1 MTVDEVGKSLII
13 LLPNKDGSV
22 GVIDVMTSVG
32 KVTLNQAFQA
42 TVTTSSEVKPSKPV
56 LLLLSESAI
65 DNMLI
70 VAPPE
75 DAKGLEET
83 SNSKANILDLSELDI
98 DYLKNTELEKDDL
111 QLSSLDVDP
120 LNANFLEDYLATSM
134 GGSSTKDGVTVNGT
148 GFGYDPTTQIYT
160 IIAGDKVQ
168 FTRSVGTTVVVN
180 VEKDKG
186 KVLNINAGGKEY
198 SVQVNE
204 GGTNINLKQ
213 SN

>member
-1 MTVDEVGKSLII
+1 M
-13 LLPNKDGSV
+13 
-22 GVIDVMTSVG
+22 
-32 KVTLNQAFQA
+32 
-42 TVTTSSEVKPSKPV
+42 
-56 LLLLSESAI
+56 
-65 DNMLI
+65 
-70 VAPPE
+70 
-75 DAKGLEET
+75 
-83 SNSKANILDLSELDI
+83 
-98 DYLKNTELEKDDL
+98 NTDLEKDDL

-120 LNANFLEDYLATSM
+120 LNANFLEDYLASSM
-134 GGSSTKDGVTVNGT
+134 GGSSSKDGVTVNGT